1 MLLCAKLHNLVWNY
15 PLISEGEPM
24 QAIKDRFN
32 FLFKSTK
39 GLILVAI
46 ALCAIISAFFG
57 SLSGPMA
64 DLGVKEIIV
73 NTFGIDLV
81 EAEREGRIIMLYHVI
96 AMAVI
101 AIETYIIT
109 DLVPMKEH
117 QRVQINST
125 ITFGYLAAIF
135 GGLQFAYWGTSWILH
150 GVYIAGLTLIF
161 FAGCLLVYALWP
173 WREEYK
179 VKNKEYAHSRKGFD
193 MERIAFFATAVVT
206 LASAIFGAVPG
217 SFYGNGFFTFL
228 AENVVREPVKTTL
241 QKSIIGHLH
250 IMLALIAIM
259 CTLIICRYMDF
270 KGILHKIA
278 MPFLIFGAIVLSVGT
293 WLVVPFEGV
302 AHAVIYGGSTIAMLG
317 ALLLVIY
324 SWRKIIREGLA
335 EKGYKRGNF
344 FRSTAILLRD
354 PLKFGV
360 TWQMVFMNFTVSGVG
375 IFVAVKLDEIFRK
388 WPFMD
393 EKLILTGHWHI
404 LATLTATILLL
415 YYADFAGLKGKARQW
430 FGWSIIIFS
439 DLAFGAVT
447 VYEMKRLFVEEAYQ
461 QPVVNI
467 TTFLGDIGLV
477 IVLIALAALM
487 IWRLIDLFKKRGRWS
502 LEIHENLESYVEERR

>member
-1 MLLCAKLHNLVWNY
+1 
-15 PLISEGEPM
+15 M
-24 QAIKDRFN
+24 QALKNRFDY
-32 FLFKSTK
+32 LFTSTK

-46 ALCAIISAFFG
+46 ALCALITAFFG

-64 DLGVKEIIV
+64 DLGVKNVIV
-73 NTFGIDLV
+73 NAFNIDLV
-81 EAEREGRIIMLYHVI
+81 EAEREGRIIILYHVI

-101 AIETYIIT
+101 AIETYMIT
-109 DLVPMKEH
+109 ELVPMKKN
-117 QRVQINST
+117 QQVQINSI
-125 ITFGYLAAIF
+125 ITVGYLAAIF
-135 GGLQFAYWGTSWILH
+135 GGLPFGYWGTNWVMH
-150 GVYIAGLTLIF
+150 GIYIAGLTLIF
-161 FAGCLLVYALWP
+161 FAGCLLAIALWP
-173 WREEYK
+173 WKNEYK
-179 VKNKEYAHSRKGFD
+179 VKNKQYAHTKGGYD
-193 MERIAFFATAVVT
+193 LERIAFFSVSIVT
-206 LASAIFGAVPG
+206 LASALFGAIPG

-228 AENVVREPVKTTL
+228 AENVVREPIKTSL

-250 IMLALIAIM
+250 IMLALIAIA

-278 MPFLIFGAIVLSVGT
+278 MPLMIFGSIVLSVGT

-317 ALLLVIY
+317 ALLLVIF
-324 SWRKIIREGLA
+324 SWDKLIKTGLA
-335 EKGYKRGNF
+335 EKGLKKGNF
-344 FRSTAILLRD
+344 FQGVAALVRD

-388 WPFMD
+388 WTFME

-430 FGWSIIIFS
+430 FGWSVIIFS
-439 DLAFGAVT
+439 DIAFAAVT
-447 VYEMKRLFVEEAYQ
+447 IFELKPLFAEEAYR
-461 QPVVNI
+461 QPITNVTNI
-467 TTFLGDIGLV
+467 LGDIGLV
-477 IVLIALAALM
+477 VVLIALAALL
-487 IWRLIDLFKKRGRWS
+487 IWRLVDLFNKNGRWS
-502 LEIHENLESYVEERR
+502 EEIHEKLESYAEEN